1 MPDMANQALAT
12 LPWTEISQLINS
24 EQFKTAFSAVS
35 TETLEFVVNDDHYQA
50 LVEAALEGIKTT
62 EPEKANLEYA
72 ALIADT
78 MKKFATQVLLER
90 TSN

>member
-1 MPDMANQALAT
+1 MPDMANQALTT
-12 LPWTEISQLINS
+12 LPWAEISRLTNS
-24 EQFKTAFSAVS
+24 EHFKTAFSAIS
-35 TETLEFVVNDDHYQA
+35 TETLEYVLNDDNYQE

-72 ALIADT
+72 VLIADT
-78 MKKFATQVLLER
+78 MKKFAAQVLRER